1 MSLLS
6 SPTGHLTNLSTAA
19 PRVADVTARMRL
31 YNDNVVILRVAENII
46 RDDGAGGGTHPITFS
61 FNLPIEE
68 YVRLIYS
75 VFDDAFD
82 FLMFIANVD
91 EDVPGRGS
99 LNFYSR
105 VRNDVEGI
113 GLQRFYDNAYG
124 SAERLKGVLY
134 FSSNHITRRAHPLPY
149 GPSLHEI
156 MHKWANFLVPT
167 ALGGH
172 WGFTSANG
180 QLGGF
185 DNATLQ
191 DLGDGRYAADFNI
204 GGNARAY
211 SPIELYLAGYL
222 PPEEVPDLLV
232 AEGAEW
238 VKEEGRIA
246 KTSEGYHM
254 FTAERWRTYTI
265 DDIVALDGP
274 RVPAWSE
281 SQRHFRAAVV
291 LLTDDDHPATLWQL
305 RGLSANVVQFSRRGG
320 DDLEGFHNY
329 YEATRGLGSITM
341 DGLLAARKAATGAPT
356 ALPASFGEAP
366 SAIVDST
373 PARQ

>member
-1 MSLLS
+1 MTSLLS

-46 RDDGAGGGTHPITFS
+46 RDDGAGGGTHPITLT

-68 YVRLIYS
+68 YARLFYS

-91 EDVPGRGS
+91 ENVPDRGS
-99 LNFYSR
+99 LNFYSPM
-105 VRNDVEGI
+105 RNDVEGI
-113 GLQRFYDNAYG
+113 GLQRFYDNTYG

-134 FSSNHITRRAHPLPY
+134 FSSNHITGRYHPLPY

-172 WGFTSANG
+172 WGFSSANG

-191 DLGDGRYAADFNI
+191 DLGDGRYAADFGKPGRAYSPIELYLAGYLPPEDLGDGRYAADFNI

-281 SQRHFRAAVV
+281 S
-291 LLTDDDHPATLWQL
+291 
-305 RGLSANVVQFSRRGG
+305 
-320 DDLEGFHNY
+320 
-329 YEATRGLGSITM
+329 
-341 DGLLAARKAATGAPT
+341 
-356 ALPASFGEAP
+356 
-366 SAIVDST
+366 
-373 PARQ
+373 

>member
-68 YVRLIYS
+68 YVRLVYS

-149 GPSLHEI
+149 GPALHEI

-167 ALGGH
+167 ALWGH
-172 WGFTSANG
+172 WGFSSAYG

-191 DLGDGRYAADFNI
+191 DLGDGRYAADF
-204 GGNARAY
+204 GEPGRGY
-211 SPIELYLAGYL
+211 SAIELYLAGYL

-238 VKEEGRIA
+238 VKDEGRIA
-246 KTSEGYHM
+246 ETSEGYEM

-274 RVPAWSE
+274 RVPAWNK

-291 LLTDDDHPATLWQL
+291 LLSDDDHPATLAQI
-305 RGLSANVVQFSRRGG
+305 RALSANVVQFSRRGS

-341 DGLLAARKAATGAPT
+341 DGLLAARKAATRAPT
-356 ALPASFGEAP
+356 AVPSSFGEAP
-366 SAIVDST
+366 SVIVDST